1 MRVKW
6 VKFVRKHRPDFKDPS
21 DFQVHCALLGALRGR
36 LLRVQIIGD
45 WYNRAEWESK
55 YPRLYKEDRC
65 AHKRYCCS
73 CSSRR
78 SSQWLNK
85 RTSKP
90 NICDIKTCM
99 FDQLCSTYSQ
109 WYKVILFGRLSPPC
123 CWYIE
128 KHRHTSFIVL
138 VITRVKDG
146 ARMGFRYYDRLWAF
160 LTKTLASTCKFSC
173 CSVTTAVFFFLVLRV
188 IWPTLINLLFNFS
201 ETTWI
206 NSKMY
211 NCCSLI
217 HVQSKRYYSRAILFL
232 LREQPLPPEQLKNL
246 RIVQMQKPGH
256 TRTSCQAT

>member
-65 AHKRYCCS
+65 AHEERYCCS

-78 SSQWLNK
+78 SSQWSNE

-90 NICDIKTCM
+90 NICDIKTYM
-99 FDQLCSTYSQ
+99 FDQLRSTCIQ
-109 WYKVILFGRLSPPC
+109 WYKLILFGRLSPPY

-146 ARMGFRYYDRLWAF
+146 ARMGFRCYLMTDYDM
-160 LTKTLASTCKFSC
+160 CFSNK
-173 CSVTTAVFFFLVLRV
+173 SLDINMQILLLSLKSFFSL
-188 IWPTLINLLFNFS
+188 FS
-201 ETTWI
+201 EW
-206 NSKMY
+206 SDW
-211 NCCSLI
+211 
-217 HVQSKRYYSRAILFL
+217 H
-232 LREQPLPPEQLKNL
+232 
-246 RIVQMQKPGH
+246 
-256 TRTSCQAT
+256 